1 MAKTGVEWLG
11 YHFCHEKE
19 SLREPCDSNRA
30 KRVVKFRIQGTS
42 VMESA
47 QQRVHNHGEKGQGWE
62 GGGALRP
69 FRKGKTNCAA
79 KKKSLHQSKERGHSG
94 GKNSK
99 RRKMKA
105 SWDQE
110 DGAEPAC

>member
-62 GGGALRP
+62 GGGALSKQFEAIKMC
-69 FRKGKTNCAA
+69 FR
-79 KKKSLHQSKERGHSG
+79 L
-94 GKNSK
+94 SK
-99 RRKMKA
+99 RIHKGHA
-105 SWDQE
+105 I
-110 DGAEPAC
+110 